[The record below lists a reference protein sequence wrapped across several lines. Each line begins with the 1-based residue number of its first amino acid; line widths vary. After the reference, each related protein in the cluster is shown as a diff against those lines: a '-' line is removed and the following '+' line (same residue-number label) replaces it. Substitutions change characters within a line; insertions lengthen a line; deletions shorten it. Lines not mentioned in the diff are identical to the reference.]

1 MKIFRFNTNIE
12 NTEDM
17 QQLSGTLNKDRRI
30 ISFKVDMKDRMHVM
44 EVSCNEDITEQEV
57 RDLISEAGYQTADV
71 DKEIFRNANQL

>member
-1 MKIFRFNTNIE
+1 MKNFRFNTNFE

-30 ISFKVDMKDRMHVM
+30 ISFKVDMKDSMHTL

-57 RDLISEAGYQTADV
+57 RNLIREAGYQTSDGN
-71 DKEIFRNANQL
+71 KETFSNTKQL